1 MFPPR
6 RAMADIMASKGHRT
20 QRRYLSENSN
30 DEIRSGTK
38 TRMTKLEASKA
49 PSLFRHSSFEFR
61 HSNFF
66 HYTPPMPL
74 FTIDTYRELQPHD
87 QQEWLLTNG
96 LGGYASCTVV
106 GMNTR
111 RYHGLLCAAL
121 NPPVGRVM
129 AISRIG
135 ETLMLDGKNDRL
147 LELGVNAFRSS
158 IHPRGDRYL
167 EKFEL
172 GNEVRF
178 EYQVEGVRVVKE
190 IQMLW
195 MQNAAAVRY
204 TVDPAGRA
212 FKLSLQPFT
221 GLRDFHSLRNAGLAQ
236 FRTQPGERSVTIG
249 EGANEVTITAD
260 AGKFVEQPDWWYGH
274 VYPVDTERGQEDQ
287 EDLFTPGIF
296 VIEGNG
302 RTTIT
307 LWMRIE
313 PAPPGDWD
321 AELKKRQSMILAACD
336 EAENQPPRVAGSHP
350 VVLSKSP
357 VIQQLF
363 RASNDFVVYR
373 KSPDG
378 KPGTS
383 VIAGYPWFSD
393 WGRDTMI
400 SLPGLLLIT
409 GRYSQAREVLCVFAQ
424 YASQGMIPNRF
435 GDYTNEP
442 EYNTV
447 DASLWF
453 IHACFEYLKFSKD
466 SATFEQLLRP
476 TCQQIIDGY
485 KNGTRFNIHMDPA
498 DSLISQGDIHT
509 QLTWMDA
516 RCGDVTFTPRQGK
529 PVEINALWYHALV
542 LMGMNDLAKKVADSF
557 QKAFFISPF
566 RGLADVVDGSRR
578 DTAIRPNQIFAV
590 SLPNSPLT
598 ADQQAAVVEVVRR
611 ELLTPVGLR
620 TLSRNDP
627 GYRGRY
633 TGDQFHRDGAYHNG
647 TVWPWLL
654 GAFFEAHLKVQ
665 NHSEPAIAQVKEWL
679 TPLLSHMKDQGAI
692 GQIAE
697 IFDGDAPHRPV
708 GCPAQAW
715 SVAELL
721 RLAVEVGM

>member
-1 MFPPR
+1 
-6 RAMADIMASKGHRT
+6 
-20 QRRYLSENSN
+20 
-30 DEIRSGTK
+30 
-38 TRMTKLEASKA
+38 MTKSK
-49 PSLFRHSSFEFR
+49 
-61 HSNFF
+61 
-66 HYTPPMPL
+66 PMPGCQSASSIGIWGLVIGILRPWSFGILRYTAAMSL

-96 LGGYASCTVV
+96 LGGFASSTVV

-111 RYHGLLCAAL
+111 RYHGLLCAAM
-121 NPPVGRVM
+121 NPPVGRVL
-129 AISRIG
+129 AVSRIG
-135 ETLMLDGKNDRL
+135 EMLTLDGKNDRP
-147 LELGVNAFRSS
+147 LELGVNCFRES
-158 IHPRGDRYL
+158 IHPRGERYL
-167 EKFEL
+167 EKFKL

-178 EYQVEGVRVVKE
+178 EYLVEGVSIVKE
-190 IQMLW
+190 VQLLW
-195 MQNAAAVRY
+195 MKNVTAVRY
-204 TVDPAGRA
+204 TVDPGGRA
-212 FKLSLQPFT
+212 FKLTLQPFT
-221 GLRDFHSLRNAGLAQ
+221 ALRDFHSLRNAGWAQ
-236 FRTQPGERSVTIG
+236 IRTQARQRSVSVG

-260 AGKFVEQPDWWYGH
+260 AGRFIEQQDWWYGH
-274 VYPVDTERGQEDQ
+274 VYPVDSERGQGDQ
-287 EDLFTPGIF
+287 EDLFTPGMF
-296 VIEGNG
+296 VVEGNSK
-302 RTTIT
+302 TTIT
-307 LWMRIE
+307 LWM
-313 PAPPGDWD
+313 AMDQSPPGDWD
-321 AELKKRQSMILAACD
+321 AEVSRRQKAIVALCG
-336 EAENQPPRVAGSHP
+336 NPPHP
-350 VVLSKSP
+350 ICSSKSP

-363 RASNDFVVYR
+363 RASNDFVVFR

-400 SLPGLLLIT
+400 SLPGLLLVT
-409 GRYSQAREVLCVFAQ
+409 GRYQQAREVLSVFAQ
-424 YASQGMIPNRF
+424 YVSQGMIPNVF
-435 GDYTNEP
+435 GDYSNEP

-453 IHACFEYLKFSKD
+453 IHACFEYLRLSGD
-466 SATFEQLLRP
+466 SVTFEKILRP
-476 TCQQIIDGY
+476 PCQQIIDGY
-485 KNGTRFNIHMDPA
+485 RAGTRYNIHMDPA

-542 LMGMNDLAKKVADSF
+542 LMGMKELAAKVAVSF

-566 RGLADVVDGSRR
+566 RGLADVVDGGRR

-598 ADQQAAVVEVVRR
+598 ADQQSAVVEVVRR

-620 TLSRNDP
+620 TLSRGEP

-633 TGDQFHRDGAYHNG
+633 TGDQFNRDGAYHNG
-647 TVWPWLL
+647 TVWPWLI
-654 GAFFEAHLKVQ
+654 GAFLEGYLKVH
-665 NHSEPAIAQVKEWL
+665 NRSDAAIAQVKEWL
-679 TPLLSHMKDQGAI
+679 APLVTHMKEEGAI

-715 SVAELL
+715 SIAEVL
-721 RLAVEVGM
+721 RIAVDVGM